1 MTVWT
6 QVWSR
11 SGRDGPGW
19 LIAERQVDNSFP
31 VLVGDIGGTN
41 ARFAMVE
48 NSRSAAIGFDPVR
61 IEDFPDLDSAIDKA
75 VLSHT
80 GLRPRSMMLAI
91 ATPLVGSTFRLTNGA
106 WTISPSQ
113 TIARFGLSSMTLM
126 NDFAAQGLAAL
137 ALSREHL
144 SPIGDAQILE
154 NHPKVVIGPG
164 TGLGIA
170 QVINVSG
177 KWAVIPGEG
186 GHVDLGPRT
195 PRETAIWE
203 FLRKENGRMS
213 AENALSGR
221 GLENL
226 YQAISRVEGLDGPH
240 LGASQISAQAGD
252 GSNPHAREA
261 VELFLTLLARIA
273 GDMAILTLA
282 RGGIYVAGGIGAKML
297 PMIRSSEFRK
307 AFEDKA
313 PHEEIM
319 RSIPVNVMTHPTPA
333 LEGLA
338 ACVRDAGRFSLEG
351 ATLHFT
357 A

>member
-1 MTVWT
+1 M
-6 QVWSR
+6 
-11 SGRDGPGW
+11 D
-19 LIAERQVDNSFP
+19 ISFP

-48 NSRSAAIGFDPVR
+48 NAHSPSIGFSPVR
-61 IEDFPDLDSAIDKA
+61 IADFPDLDTA
-75 VLSHT
+75 VREAVFPHT
-80 GLRPRSMMLAI
+80 GLRPKSMMLAI
-91 ATPLVGSTFRLTNGA
+91 ATPLVGSEFRLTNGA
-106 WTISPSQ
+106 WTIRPAQ
-113 TIARFGLSSMTLM
+113 TIAGFGLDSMTLM

-137 ALSREHL
+137 ALSPEHL
-144 SPIGDAQILE
+144 SPIGTARILD

-170 QVINVSG
+170 LVINVSG

-186 GHVDLGPRT
+186 GHVDLGPRGR
-195 PRETAIWE
+195 RESEIWE
-203 FLRKENGRMS
+203 FLKKEDGRMS

-226 YQAISRVEGLDGPH
+226 YQAICKVDGVS
-240 LGASQISAQAGD
+240 GQNIVASEISAQASD
-252 GSNPHAREA
+252 GSNAHAREA

-282 RGGIYVAGGIGAKML
+282 RGGIYIAGGIGAKML

-313 PHEEIM
+313 PHGEIM
-319 RSIPVNVMTHPTPA
+319 RSIPVNVMTHPTAA

-338 ACVRDAGRFSLEG
+338 ACVQDADRFSLEG

>member
-1 MTVWT
+1 M
-6 QVWSR
+6 
-11 SGRDGPGW
+11 D
-19 LIAERQVDNSFP
+19 ISFP

-48 NSRSAAIGFDPVR
+48 NAQSPATGFDPVR
-61 IEDFPDLDSAIDKA
+61 IADYPDLGAAIRNA
-75 VLSHT
+75 VLTKT
-80 GLRPRSMMLAI
+80 GLRPKAMVLAI
-91 ATPLVGSTFRLTNGA
+91 ATPLVGDSFRLTNGA
-106 WTISPSQ
+106 WTIVPAK
-113 TIARFGLSSMTLM
+113 TIAEFGLVSMTLM

-137 ALSREHL
+137 ALPAEHL
-144 SPIGDAQILE
+144 TPIGSANIIAG
-154 NHPKVVIGPG
+154 HPKVVIGPG

-170 QVINVSG
+170 FVINVSG

-186 GHVDLGPRT
+186 GHVDMGPRSE
-195 PRETAIWE
+195 REELIWKH
-203 FLRKENGRMS
+203 LKKENGRMS

-226 YQAISRVEGLDGPH
+226 YQAICKVEGAESGNLA
-240 LGASQISAQAGD
+240 ASTISAQAESGT
-252 GSNPHAREA
+252 NVCARQA

-282 RGGIYVAGGIGAKML
+282 RGGIYIAGGIGAKML
-297 PMIRSSEFRK
+297 PMIRGSVFRET
-307 AFEDKA
+307 FEDKA
-313 PHEEIM
+313 PHGEIM
-319 RSIPVNVMTHPTPA
+319 RSIPINVMTHPTAA

-351 ATLHFT
+351 ATLHFK